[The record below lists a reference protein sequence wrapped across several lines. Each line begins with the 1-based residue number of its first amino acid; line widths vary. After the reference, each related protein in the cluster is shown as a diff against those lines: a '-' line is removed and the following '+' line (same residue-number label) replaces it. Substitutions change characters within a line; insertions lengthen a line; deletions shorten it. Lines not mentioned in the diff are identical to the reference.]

1 MSMQLSGLR
10 AWTIQRISAI
20 YMALFIIA
28 LAAAEVGIGI
38 AIVLM
43 IFRNR
48 RTADVD
54 DLNVMR
60 Y

>member
-1 MSMQLSGLR
+1 MTKKVLVVLLLSIVALDD
-10 AWTIQRISAI
+10 AW
-20 YMALFIIA
+20 ALILF
-28 LAAAEVGIGI
+28 GIGI